1 MNSKERSGSKFFEMK
16 HVGRKDQSLQKSRW
30 SSRKAWVWVWR
41 KVKGKAGKR
50 WDFYLIICK
59 KRKMVAL
66 DRRKAPESARAR
78 ERKWKRKRTTCI
90 SPIKT
95 MTFTYLE
102 TLKMEYNAGKYLNKY
117 LHNYTIFFIVLNK
130 KIN

>member
-1 MNSKERSGSKFFEMK
+1 
-16 HVGRKDQSLQKSRW
+16 
-30 SSRKAWVWVWR
+30 
-41 KVKGKAGKR
+41 
-50 WDFYLIICK
+50 
-59 KRKMVAL
+59 MVAL